1 MILLKE
7 PELDEKSICPYLTG
21 KKKQFEYFFAHR
33 LTEEEIARLLAEGWR
48 KFGVYYFRPACP
60 ECSECIPLRIPV
72 DTFTPSR
79 SQRRNIKKN
88 RNIEVR
94 FVAPDFNSRIYE
106 IYRKHSR
113 ERFGDET
120 SLEDFIHTFYT
131 PSCPSI
137 QSEYYLE
144 GELVAVGFLDTGSD
158 CLSSVYFVYDTDYS
172 RLGLGTYSALKEI
185 EYAQGKGLAYYYL
198 GYYVAGCDRMAYKGN
213 FLPRESFDWTNGR
226 WGYAEI

>member
-7 PELDEKSICPYLTG
+7 PELDQQSVCPYLTD
-21 KKKQFEYFFAHR
+21 KNKQFEYFFAHR
-33 LTEEEIARLLAEGWR
+33 LTGEEIARLLAEGWR

-60 ECSECIPLRIPV
+60 ECRECIPIRIPA
-72 DTFTPSR
+72 DTFSPSK
-79 SQRRNIKKN
+79 SQRRNLRKN
-88 RNIEVR
+88 SNMEVR
-94 FVAPDFNSRIYE
+94 FVSPEFNSRVYE

-144 GELVAVGFLDTGSD
+144 GELLAVGFLDMGNN

-172 RLGLGTYSALKEI
+172 SLGLGTFSVLKEI
-185 EYAQGKGLAYYYL
+185 EHAKKLGLKYYYL
-198 GYYVAGCDRMAYKGN
+198 GYYVAGCGRMTYKGN
-213 FLPRESFDWTNGR
+213 FLPRERFDWAVSKWET
-226 WGYAEI
+226 AEA